1 MYINIKIDFNIYLS
15 PGNSKKKNTNH
26 ESSNVSLF

>member
-15 PGNSKKKNTNH
+15 PGNSKKNTNH
-26 ESSNVSLF
+26 KSSNVSLF